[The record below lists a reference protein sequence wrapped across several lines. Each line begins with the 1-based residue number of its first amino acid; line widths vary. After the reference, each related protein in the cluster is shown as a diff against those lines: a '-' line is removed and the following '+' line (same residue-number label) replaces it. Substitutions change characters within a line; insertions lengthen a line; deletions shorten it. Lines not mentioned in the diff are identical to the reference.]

1 MALIVEVQQISDN
14 LFRVVTHQI
23 VETETDPDFAALQ
36 RIADES
42 AAEAYCLMEV
52 RDLIRVLL
60 ERTPLE
66 QRERE
71 VILLFL
77 EGWDFSDIAQRL
89 QISRQ
94 ATSDAF
100 WRAIRRFRE
109 VADALGITEP

>member
-1 MALIVEVQQISDN
+1 MAIIVEVQQVTDD
-14 LFRVVTHQI
+14 LFRVVTRQL
-23 VETETDPDFAALQ
+23 VEDETDPDFEALQ
-36 RIADES
+36 RVADEN
-42 AAEAYCLMEV
+42 ADEDFRLMEV

-77 EGWDFSDIAQRL
+77 QGWDFTDIAQRL

-94 ATSDAF
+94 ATSNAF

>member
-1 MALIVEVQQISDN
+1 MALIVEICQVGDKVWS
-14 LFRVVTHQI
+14 VATHQLD
-23 VETETDPDFAALQ
+23 ETDADFEALQ
-36 RIADES
+36 RVADENTY
-42 AAEAYCLMEV
+42 EDFRLVEV
-52 RDLIRVLL
+52 RDLISVLL

-100 WRAIRRFRE
+100 GALS
-109 VADALGITEP
+109 DAFAKSPTH

>member
-1 MALIVEVQQISDN
+1 MAIVVEVQQIGD
-14 LFRVVTHQI
+14 LFRIVSHQI
-23 VETETDPDFAALQ
+23 VESEDNPEFEALQ
-36 RIADES
+36 RVADES
-42 AAEAYCLMEV
+42 AAEAFKKVET